1 MEDKSSYY
9 ESLRAWILQ
18 LSGVREALHRVGGIE
33 FQVDGVEFM
42 HSHGP
47 SWLDIRLSKED
58 QASVLKTE
66 EALSHRAQVHAKA
79 GWVSF
84 RIENSQDLERARRI
98 IQLAYENAKRN
109 LEDVKPT

>member
-1 MEDKSSYY
+1 MEDGSSTY

-18 LSGVREALHRVGGIE
+18 LPGVGEAPHRVGGVE

-58 QASVLKTE
+58 QTSVLKE
-66 EALSHRAQVHAKA
+66 GLALSHKAQVHAKA

-84 RIENSQDLERARRI
+84 RIENRRDLVNAKKV
-98 IQLAYENAKRN
+98 IQLAYENAKKT
-109 LEDVKPT
+109 LI